1 MNPLSLRTSG
11 ILLHPTSLPG
21 PHGCGDFGESAYR
34 FIDWLA
40 SAGQSTWQMLPLGE
54 VGPCNSPYMSSSAFA
69 GSLLLIDPN
78 ELIEQ
83 GWLKADELPPVSVAS
98 STRVDYDAVNQSR
111 MTLLHLAANRFRQ
124 QNSKRAHAAFA
135 KFCDEARHWLDD
147 YALFKAIWASQAWR
161 DWNTWP
167 DSLVRR
173 DADALQAAAASL
185 ADEIEF
191 WKFCQWCYD
200 RQWRKLKHYAN
211 ANGVHLIGDVPIFV
225 AYQSADVWAHQDLFE
240 LDADGYPTIVAGV
253 PPDYFSKTG
262 QLWGNPLYRWE
273 RHEETGYTWWIARM
287 KHALQHFDMVR
298 IDHFRGFANYWAVP
312 AEETTAINGEWRPG
326 PGEKL
331 FNAFKQTFKALP
343 IIAEDLGLITPDV
356 IALRDKFNLPGMRI
370 LQFAF
375 GEDERNYFLP
385 HHYIANTV
393 AYTGTH
399 DNDTS
404 IGWWNTASEH
414 ERGFARRYL
423 NSDGSQVNLD
433 MVKALSASVAN
444 TVIYPLQDI
453 IGLDGSHRMNFPG
466 KACNNWEW
474 RFTWDQLGSA
484 ETTALATVTAQD
496 KRNPRLASS

>member
-1 MNPLSLRTSG
+1 MNPLASRTSG
-11 ILLHPTSLPG
+11 ILLHPTSLTG
-21 PHGCGDFGESAYR
+21 PHGCGDFGPSAYR
-34 FIDWLA
+34 FVDWLA
-40 SAGQSTWQMLPLGE
+40 SAGQSNWQMLPLGE
-54 VGPCNSPYMSSSAFA
+54 AGSCNSPYMSSSAFA
-69 GSLLLIDPN
+69 GSFLLIDPD

-83 GWLKADELPPVSVAS
+83 GWLKADELPAAPVAS
-98 STRVDYDAVNQSR
+98 DRVDYDAVKQSR
-111 MTLLHLAANRFRQ
+111 LELLRIAAERFQ
-124 QNSKRAHAAFA
+124 AQHNKRLHAAFA
-135 KFCDEARHWLDD
+135 KFCEDERYWLND
-147 YALFKAIWASQAWR
+147 YALFKSVWAGQSWR

-167 DSLVRR
+167 DGLAQRT
-173 DADALQAAAASL
+173 ADALQRATQSL
-185 ADEIEF
+185 AGEMTF

-211 ANGVHLIGDVPIFV
+211 ANGVRLVGDVPIFV
-225 AYQSADVWAHQDLFE
+225 AYQSADVWGHQDLFE
-240 LDADGYPTIVAGV
+240 LDGKGCQTSVAGV

-273 RHEETGYTWWIARM
+273 RHEQDGYAWWIARM
-287 KHALQHFDMVR
+287 KHALHHFDMVR

-312 AEETTAINGEWRPG
+312 ADEATAINGAWRPG

-331 FNAFKQTFKALP
+331 FDAFKQSFKTLP

-404 IGWWNTASEH
+404 LGWWNSASAH
-414 ERGFARRYL
+414 EKDFARRYL
-423 NSDGSQVNLD
+423 SCDGSQINWD
-433 MVKALSASVAN
+433 MIKVLSASVAN
-444 TVIYPLQDI
+444 TVIYPLQDV
-453 IGLDGSHRMNFPG
+453 IGLDGAHRMNFPG

-474 RFTWDQLGSA
+474 RFAWDMLDEQKTLALAALTA
-484 ETTALATVTAQD
+484 ET
-496 KRNPRLASS
+496 KRNPRLA

>member
-1 MNPLSLRTSG
+1 MNPLSIRSSG

-40 SAGQSTWQMLPLGE
+40 SAGQSSWQMLPLGE
-54 VGPCNSPYMSSSAFA
+54 VGPGNSPYMSDSAFA
-69 GSLLLIDPN
+69 GNLLLIDPN

-83 GWLKADELPPVSVAS
+83 GWLKADEPPAVTAVSNN
-98 STRVDYDAVNQSR
+98 RVDYDAVRLSR
-111 MTLLHLAANRFRQ
+111 MTLLHLAANRFQQ
-124 QNSKRAHAAFA
+124 QNSKRIHAAFL
-135 KFCDEARHWLDD
+135 KFCDEAQHWLYD
-147 YALFKAIWASQAWR
+147 YALFKAIWGSQALR

-167 DSLVRR
+167 DGLAQR

-185 ADEIEF
+185 ATEIEF

-211 ANGVHLIGDVPIFV
+211 ANGVHMIGDMPIFV

-240 LDADGYPTIVAGV
+240 LNADGCPIAVAGV

-273 RHEETGYTWWIARM
+273 RHEESGYVWWIARM
-287 KHALQHFDMVR
+287 KHVLQHFDVVR
-298 IDHFRGFANYWAVP
+298 VDHFRGFANYWAVP
-312 AEETTAINGEWRPG
+312 ADESTAINGEWRPG
-326 PGEKL
+326 PGESL
-331 FNAFKQTFKALP
+331 FDAFKQAFRALP

-385 HHYIANTV
+385 HHYIANAV

-404 IGWWNTASEH
+404 IGWWKSAGEH

-423 NSDGSQVNLD
+423 NSDGSQINWD
-433 MVKALSASVAN
+433 MIKELSASVAN
-444 TVIYPLQDI
+444 TVIYPLQDV
-453 IGLDGSHRMNFPG
+453 IGLDGAHRMNFPG
-466 KACNNWEW
+466 TASGNWEW
-474 RFTWDQLGSA
+474 RFSWDQLD
-484 ETTALATVTAQD
+484 EQKTTSLATLTAQD
-496 KRNPRLASS
+496 QRNPRSA